1 MAVAEHQH
9 LQQVA
14 ERILLFLGHVG
25 KQFRH
30 LVVNELRERVVD
42 LCLLLFKAAE
52 VEVRF
57 ERGFEVEGHRAEAS
71 SFEVKVKL
79 LVLLGMDVQHHIGT
93 KLGRSN
99 LRKLIVAIRMVFS
112 ALALLLSEGLIF
124 AYGFALLTRRLVLDG
139 RRDFK
144 GAANGFFRDSVD
156 LT

>member
-1 MAVAEHQH
+1 
-9 LQQVA
+9 
-14 ERILLFLGHVG
+14 
-25 KQFRH
+25 
-30 LVVNELRERVVD
+30 

-52 VEVRF
+52 FEVRF

-71 SFEVKVKL
+71 SLEVKVKL

-112 ALALLLSEGLIF
+112 ALALLLSEGLFF
-124 AYGFALLTRRLVLDG
+124 ANDFALLTRRLVLDG